1 MFQLNETAPESSV
14 ESTVALLLESKND
27 LPVGEEQ
34 LKWLPGALQAMPCI
48 LLRQNTTDANGVD
61 KVVVQVFDNKGT
73 WIGEKIWTPE
83 SLVTNPD
90 YIPE

>member
-1 MFQLNETAPESSV
+1 MS
-14 ESTVALLLESKND
+14 
-27 LPVGEEQ
+27 EEQ

-48 LLRQNTTDANGVD
+48 LLRQNTTDANGVY

-73 WIGEKIWTPE
+73 WIGE
-83 SLVTNPD
+83 VTNPD